1 MFDEE
6 SGLQETEIIK
16 YTPVI
21 TLDSLPKC
29 RYIEYKCPED
39 EWARNCLKAV
49 VEGDLKT
56 LRRIVK
62 DKGKGNW
69 MKWVYQV
76 ELTLFVSD
84 DGVPENAGIPKEC
97 ESSHVVGAVKFGWV
111 DLLNLVF
118 LEDLRLTVDVDSDLF
133 AISGLNETLKIA
145 TIGLIWDPHRLL
157 WIIRLLLK
165 LLFEVIADNQ
175 PGARIRVRS

>member
-1 MFDEE
+1 MQTHHGVDWEPLVRVDGDTEE
-6 SGLQETEIIK
+6 AGVGVDQLI
-16 YTPVI
+16 
-21 TLDSLPKC
+21 
-29 RYIEYKCPED
+29 
-39 EWARNCLKAV
+39 N
-49 VEGDLKT
+49 
-56 LRRIVK
+56 
-62 DKGKGNW
+62 
-69 MKWVYQV
+69 
-76 ELTLFVSD
+76 VSD